1 MDRAQTFAGFGVEP
15 PVINEADEYAT
26 TLLFPLIDE
35 PSSVVR
41 QWLLGMVCNF
51 VPPSQFVSS
60 FSVFL
65 EEEFVTHASEE
76 MTEARC
82 PFFISD
88 GSLILSPACRQK
100 SDELWGE
107 FQGPPGYSWDIAN
120 RACSWCRQVEP
131 GVRLTKCAGCLSVR
145 YCSKDCQSQDWH
157 LHRTICQM
165 VAGYRGHTREQWV
178 DLVRTNLNAYFL
190 MRDYMKVL

>member
-1 MDRAQTFAGFGVEP
+1 MRESDVLADERMMMVFKLQALEDIVTPDHISVLLPIIRMDRAQTFAGFGVEP

-60 FSVFL
+60 FSAFL

-82 PFFISD
+82 PFFISN

-100 SDELWGE
+100 SDELWGS
-107 FQGPPGYSWDIAN
+107 FMAPRLFVGYCQQG
-120 RACSWCRQVEP
+120 V
-131 GVRLTKCAGCLSVR
+131 L
-145 YCSKDCQSQDWH
+145 
-157 LHRTICQM
+157 
-165 VAGYRGHTREQWV
+165 
-178 DLVRTNLNAYFL
+178 LV
-190 MRDYMKVL
+190 